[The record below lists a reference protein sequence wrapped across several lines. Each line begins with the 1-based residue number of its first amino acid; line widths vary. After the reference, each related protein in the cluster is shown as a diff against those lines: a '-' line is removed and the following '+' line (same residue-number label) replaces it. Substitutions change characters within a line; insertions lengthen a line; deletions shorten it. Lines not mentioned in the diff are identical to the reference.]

1 MPHGHDA
8 DELQHV
14 RRIGAYCIGRNSTI
28 FFPGPRM
35 RILTFNV
42 HLISDQSKGTGESML
57 WVLPVTLLIFHVTR
71 KSDLGLV
78 VGKCI
83 S

>member
-1 MPHGHDA
+1 
-8 DELQHV
+8 
-14 RRIGAYCIGRNSTI
+14 
-28 FFPGPRM
+28 M

-42 HLISDQSKGTGESML
+42 HLISGQSKGTGESML
-57 WVLPVTLLIFHVTR
+57 WVLPVTLLIFFGHVTR